1 MMMGYGTIHCGG
13 CTQRNSNSRKMRKSI
28 DEKDSQEDYV
38 EEEIFSC
45 AGYLFDSYQASQKA
59 TFTFSPSLGTYDAAV
74 AQRNI
79 CVTVECIDDIPG
91 ALQSGH
97 YIWPA
102 SPALAQYLVDT
113 YHSSHSMAS
122 IKRIIELGAGCGLV
136 SLCAYQV
143 FTDSTLLVVT
153 DHDPGTLKRAK
164 SNFES
169 IKNNKDTNKV
179 TRVVFEDLSWCDST
193 TYFQNFLNR
202 LQEESND
209 WREIDTSYEDVVKFD
224 LILGSDLI
232 YCQDI
237 VRPLLTTVALLLR
250 RSNKES
256 KMILSQSFNYSETTE
271 EEIDY
276 VCEKLNMRRQIIVP
290 NENTRKSKEASEVEK
305 PIRIQEIT
313 FCQ

>member
-1 MMMGYGTIHCGG
+1 VYGTIHSGRRPLHATYINC
-13 CTQRNSNSRKMRKSI
+13 SEMRQSI
-28 DEKDSQEDYV
+28 DENDPQEDNV

-45 AGYLFDSYQASQKA
+45 AGYLFDSYQASQEA
-59 TFTFSPSLGTYDAAV
+59 TFTFSPSLGTDDVAA

-79 CVTVECIDDIPG
+79 CITLECIDDIPG

-113 YHSSHSMAS
+113 YYASHSMAS
-122 IKRIIELGAGCGLV
+122 IKRIIELGAGCALV
-136 SLCAYQV
+136 SLCAHQV

-169 IKNNKDTNKV
+169 IKNNKVTNKV
-179 TRVVFEDLSWCDST
+179 ARVLFEDLSWCDST

-202 LQEESND
+202 LQAESND
-209 WREIDTSYEDVVKFD
+209 CFEIDTSNEDVVKFD

-276 VCEKLNMRRQIIVP
+276 VCKELNMRRKIIVP
-290 NENTRKSKEASEVEK
+290 KENMRNSSEAEK

-313 FCQ
+313 LCQ

>member
-1 MMMGYGTIHCGG
+1 MNN
-13 CTQRNSNSRKMRKSI
+13 RV
-28 DEKDSQEDYV
+28 DEKDPQEDNF

-59 TFTFSPSLGTYDAAV
+59 TFSFSPSLGKIAA
-74 AQRNI
+74 AQPHKSNI
-79 CVTVECIDDIPG
+79 CVTLECIDDIPG

-102 SPALAQYLVDT
+102 SPALAQYIVDT
-113 YHSSHSMAS
+113 YYTSDLDKEEAS

-169 IKNNKDTNKV
+169 MNTNENNRV
-179 TRVVFEDLSWCDST
+179 TRLLFEDLSWCDST
-193 TYFQNFLNR
+193 TYLQNFLNR
-202 LQEESND
+202 IQKDSND
-209 WREIDTSYEDVVKFD
+209 WLETDTSNDDADKFD

-237 VRPLLTTVALLLR
+237 VRPLLTTVSFLLR
-250 RSNKES
+250 KSNKGS
-256 KMILSQSFNYSETTE
+256 KMILSQSFNYSEITE
-271 EEIDY
+271 EEIDCA
-276 VCEKLNMRRQIIVP
+276 CEELNLRRLIVEP
-290 NENTRKSKEASEVEK
+290 KENARKSKYTREEDK
-305 PIRIQEIT
+305 LIRIQEIT

>member
-1 MMMGYGTIHCGG
+1 MNN
-13 CTQRNSNSRKMRKSI
+13 RF
-28 DEKDSQEDYV
+28 DEKDPQEDNA

-59 TFTFSPSLGTYDAAV
+59 TFSFSPSQGNLAA
-74 AQRNI
+74 ARRHKSNI
-79 CVTVECIDDIPG
+79 CVTLECIDDIPG

-102 SPALAQYLVDT
+102 SPALAQYIVDT
-113 YHSSHSMAS
+113 YYTADLDEEKAS

-164 SNFES
+164 SNFDS
-169 IKNNKDTNKV
+169 INNKETNGV
-179 TRVVFEDLSWCDST
+179 TRLLFEDLSWCDST
-193 TYFQNFLNR
+193 TYFQKFLNGI
-202 LQEESND
+202 QEHSKDWLETDTSND
-209 WREIDTSYEDVVKFD
+209 DAVKFD

-237 VRPLLTTVALLLR
+237 VRPLLTTVSFLLR
-250 RSNKES
+250 KSNKGS
-256 KMILSQSFNYSETTE
+256 KMILSQSFNYSEMTE
-271 EEIDY
+271 EEIDC
-276 VCEKLNMRRQIIVP
+276 VCEELNLRRQIIEP
-290 NENTRKSKEASEVEK
+290 KENAKKSKDAREADK
-305 PIRIQEIT
+305 LIRIQEIT